1 MSGVRSVLHKYLR
14 APSAAQTPLMAGKVL
29 LIVALAAVLG
39 TASASESKAIMTAIL
54 NMFHGIGNAEYASC
68 DGDGQH
74 ART

>member
-1 MSGVRSVLHKYLR
+1 
-14 APSAAQTPLMAGKVL
+14 MAGKVL

-39 TASASESKAIMTAIL
+39 TASASESKAIMTDIL